1 MPGPLAQ
8 TFLYTVVVGSMA
20 VLAGQLVWIAQDAL
34 ARPEG
39 SATLRTGLWM
49 ATRVFPNLQGYNI
62 GEPLVLDAA
71 SVPSGTVPALALAAL
86 AYITVILFLACAAFR
101 RREI

>member
-1 MPGPLAQ
+1 M
-8 TFLYTVVVGSMA
+8 
-20 VLAGQLVWIAQDAL
+20 
-34 ARPEG
+34 
-39 SATLRTGLWM
+39 
-49 ATRVFPNLQGYNI
+49 
-62 GEPLVLDAA
+62 LDAA